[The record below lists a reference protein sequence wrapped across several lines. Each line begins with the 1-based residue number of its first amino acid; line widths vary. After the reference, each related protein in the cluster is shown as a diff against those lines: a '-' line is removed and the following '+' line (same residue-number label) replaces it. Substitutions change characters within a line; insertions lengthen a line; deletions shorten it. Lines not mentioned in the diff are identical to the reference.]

1 MNFYNNIPPFNPNA
15 PINNLMINNDIQYK
29 IQELE
34 LKIKKLEQRIVLLET
49 NNPNNNHI
57 EPDNTLY
64 MI

>member
-1 MNFYNNIPPFNPNA
+1 MNFYNNIPPFNINT
-15 PINNLMINNDIQYK
+15 PINSPILTNDIQYK

-34 LKIKKLEQRIVLLET
+34 LKIKKLEQRIILLET
-49 NNPNNNHI
+49 NNPNNNKI